1 MAGPG
6 RLKLMDVPA
15 ESRRSIH
22 SRGILVARLSA
33 RLLRILPA
41 LPLLAVLGACGCNPA
56 VHVITGAGL
65 GAGAGAAIGS
75 FSGNT
80 GMGAVIGGVAGGLL
94 GAAASG
100 NQVNAGPSPFDHLAS
115 RPSPATTDSA
125 TTSLADGHVPRGP
138 SRRAMGD
145 ASCSGGITQT
155 KEIMA

>member
-56 VHVITGAGL
+56 VHVIIGAGL
-65 GAGAGAAIGS
+65 GAG
-75 FSGNT
+75 
-80 GMGAVIGGVAGGLL
+80 
-94 GAAASG
+94 
-100 NQVNAGPSPFDHLAS
+100 
-115 RPSPATTDSA
+115 RPSPEARVKRWDKSSSCPPARGTAWQPRAGARPDRSPGSSRPPRLQVGRWSRGATFD
-125 TTSLADGHVPRGP
+125 LD
-138 SRRAMGD
+138 
-145 ASCSGGITQT
+145 
-155 KEIMA
+155 E